1 MVKRCRKSGRREAA
15 ACPVGTRAW
24 RSAPRATAD
33 RELRILER
41 LTTGLGSAKL
51 MIVARTM

>member
-15 ACPVGTRAW
+15 ASLLEPARG
-24 RSAPRATAD
+24 APRRATAD
-33 RELRILER
+33 RGLRILER